1 MNENLPPERDKM
13 RDPFDMARDRKQARL
28 LFQHDIDAAL
38 VVSLD
43 RFALINLKYAD
54 TATVMTDDA
63 ANHAADLMYSAA
75 CLIVKYQLGKRS
87 NFIEN
92 AQDMFTEAQAAV
104 KRDDEKT
111 TVKLA

>member
-1 MNENLPPERDKM
+1 MNENLPPDRDKM
-13 RDPFDMARDRKQARL
+13 RDPFDMARDRQRTRS
-28 LFQHDIDAAL
+28 LFQHDIDAAV

-43 RFALINLKYAD
+43 RFASINLKYTD
-54 TATVMTDDA
+54 TATVTTDDA
-63 ANHAADLMYSAA
+63 ANHAADLMYVAA

-104 KRDDEKT
+104 KRDDDKQ
-111 TVKLA
+111 TVKLS